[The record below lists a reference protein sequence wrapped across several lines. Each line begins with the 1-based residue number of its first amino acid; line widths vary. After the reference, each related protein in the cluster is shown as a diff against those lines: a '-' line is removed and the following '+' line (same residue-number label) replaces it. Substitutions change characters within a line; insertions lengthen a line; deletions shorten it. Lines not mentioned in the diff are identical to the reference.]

1 MPDHLTPSPACYPFK
16 MNYFICNGDIETAS
30 QRNSCTQC
38 HDDTLITSW
47 RYHNYITQ
55 TR

>member
-16 MNYFICNGDIETAS
+16 MNYFICNGDIEAS

-38 HDDTLITSW
+38 HDHTLITS
-47 RYHNYITQ
+47 
-55 TR
+55 